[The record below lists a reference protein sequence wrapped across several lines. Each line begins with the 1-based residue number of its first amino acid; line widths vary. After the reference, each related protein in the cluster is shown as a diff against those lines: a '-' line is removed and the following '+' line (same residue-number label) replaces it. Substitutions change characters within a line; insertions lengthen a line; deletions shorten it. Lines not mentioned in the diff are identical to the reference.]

1 MDGFELNKIMGAVLG
16 TCLVLLSL
24 NIVAGAMFTPHKPA
38 KPGYD
43 IAVTEAPPTAGGG
56 PAAPEQPIEALLA
69 SASVEKGASSAKKC
83 LACHDFTKG
92 GPNKVGPNLYGIV
105 GRERA
110 SHAGFTYT
118 AAMKSKTGKWTIQEL
133 DHYLMSPRSMVPGTS
148 MAFAGVTRQTERAD
162 LLAYLNTL
170 SDNPAPLPTAAAA
183 APAPQG
189 GAAPAPGAPAAG
201 PAPAAPAPA
210 KQH

>member
-1 MDGFELNKIMGAVLG
+1 MDGFELNKILGAVLG
-16 TCLVLLSL
+16 TCLILLSL

-43 IAVTEAPPTAGGG
+43 IAVTEAPAIGGG
-56 PAAPEQPIEALLA
+56 PAAPQVPIEQLLA
-69 SASVEKGASSAKKC
+69 SANVDKGASAAKKC
-83 LACHDFTKG
+83 LACHDFAKG

-110 SHAGFTYT
+110 SYAGFAYT
-118 AAMKSKTGKWTIQEL
+118 AAMKSKPGKWTIQEL
-133 DHYLMSPRSMVPGTS
+133 DHYLTSPRSMVPGTS
-148 MAFAGVTRQTERAD
+148 MAFAGITRGTERAD

-170 SDNPAPLPTAAAA
+170 SDNPAPLPTAAAT

-189 GAAPAPGAPAAG
+189 GAAPAPDASPTPAPGAAPAA
-201 PAPAAPAPA
+201 